1 MLRLGRDDYK
11 VPNTDRHFQFNSQT
25 NRVRILV
32 KTLRRTAQVHIA
44 KPHAE

>member
-1 MLRLGRDDYK
+1 MLRLRRDDYK

-32 KTLRRTAQVHIA
+32 KNFKKNSSSSYSKTTR
-44 KPHAE
+44 